1 MHNLDTSSSYYNPM
15 SSAQDNGRHFDSP
28 GGSNFNQSGRHLESS
43 RRLVDIQGRHLDPHG
58 HFDMNDK
65 GDFNNPVHK
74 GNQ

>member
-28 GGSNFNQSGRHLESS
+28 GGSNFNQSGRH
-43 RRLVDIQGRHLDPHG
+43 VDIQGRHLEPNG
-58 HFDMNDK
+58 HYDMNDR
-65 GDFNNPVHK
+65 GDFNNTGHK